1 MDDRS
6 LLIDASDIR
15 TLLRRIGPDA
25 LMDDLTTR
33 LERAIRQYDPAT
45 AQVPA
50 RTGLQYESPEWGLLE
65 WMPAHFG
72 EQGTTSKLV
81 AYHPANPV
89 GYGMPSIVSTISMF
103 DTRSGHLLA
112 LMDGTLL
119 TAMRTGAAS
128 AVASRVLA
136 LPESR
141 TLGVIGCGTQAVTQV
156 HGLSRVFEIGK
167 VIVYDVRD
175 EVAATFAERT
185 AFLDSPVTSVGRNS
199 LGDLLARADILCTCT
214 SVAPGAG
221 PVCPEFEGKPHLHVN
236 AVGSDFPGKLE
247 LPAAVLRRS
256 LVCPDFREQ
265 AIVEGEC
272 QQLEQAAIGPDLVTL
287 VQNADSYARSRSSP
301 TVFDSTGWALE
312 DHVVAVMVFEY
323 ARELGLGRSITLEC
337 LPADPLDPYSLL
349 ASPALAAALRPA
361 SASEIT
367 SAGSPR
373 GTTER
378 SDPAR

>member
-6 LLIDASDIR
+6 LLIDAADVR
-15 TLLRRIGPDA
+15 TLLRRVGPDA
-25 LMDDLTTR
+25 LMDDLTAR
-33 LERAIRQYDPAT
+33 LERAIRQYHPASS
-45 AQVPA
+45 QVPA

-89 GYGMPSIVSTISMF
+89 RYGMPSIVSTISMF

-128 AVASRVLA
+128 AVASRILA

-156 HGLSRVFEIGK
+156 HGLSRVFGIGT
-167 VIVYDVRD
+167 VIAYDIRD

-185 AFLDSPVTSVGRNS
+185 RFLDAPVTIVSRDS
-199 LGDLLARADILCTCT
+199 LPDLITHADILCTCT
-214 SVAPGAG
+214 SVHPGAG
-221 PVCPEFEGKPHLHVN
+221 PVCPDFEGKPHLHVN

-272 QQLEQAAIGPDLVTL
+272 QQLEESAIGPDLVTL
-287 VQNADSYARSRSSP
+287 VQNANSYLRSRSSP

-323 ARELGLGRSITLEC
+323 ARELGLGRAVTLEC

-349 ASPALAAALRPA
+349 ASPALV
-361 SASEIT
+361 SAVGPGPTSEIT
-367 SAGSPR
+367 STTSPR
-373 GTTER
+373 TATER